1 MSLFIKSA
9 LALSLLGGI
18 IAVQSPTADPA
29 TDPVTIPGTVP
40 GFGTTTDSCDVN
52 ADGVTDLVIGSYWF
66 SDQVATVKLG
76 PVSADSKTLAF
87 TPGGSSYNMGIE
99 VRCSPD
105 TNGDGVSDL
114 LLTMQG
120 GGTAV
125 VFGGSTLQS
134 LELNQLGDAGV
145 RFSSNQ
151 ILKTFG
157 VGDLNGDGKSELAH
171 ITANAV
177 YITDTLPA
185 TGAPAGSYDFSA
197 ATKIIT
203 GDTTTLLSAAAAGDV
218 NGDGKP
224 DLVLGSPNASPDG
237 GAFAG
242 KAYVLTDLQPQ
253 AGKTVVLSDGF
264 TGFSISG
271 PKSGHTLLAT
281 SVAGIG
287 DINGDGFADLL
298 TGNPGHD
305 NPDGTPN
312 PGSATVILGAAS
324 NADVK
329 TERGVTDRAAVT
341 DADGKH
347 RGWWIEG
354 LRNADHLGEGKVSA
368 ARVNG
373 TTLLLLGAMDGDLTD
388 AAAGSGYAAVIDT
401 ALLLE
406 HGAASPA
413 RSLTELA
420 AADSRV
426 QLFNSKD
433 PETRFGR
440 SLSAVNLGDGGFT
453 LVIGAPANFSQ
464 SAEPAVILQPVTV
477 KAPQPQQP
485 GGQTPGGQ
493 TPGDQGGNAGSGS
506 GDSGASTGTGTG
518 TGNSSGNGT
527 DGTSGAG
534 STGSVGD
541 KAGTTA
547 GTGSDSKLTP
557 GKARVSDAD
566 SLSAK
571 LAKTGGL
578 NFGGIALIS
587 AGVIGVAAA
596 LLANQLRTSR
606 GGRYGSYG
614 SSGYG
619 GAGYGAGRGSSCGG
633 YGDLD

>member
-1 MSLFIKSA
+1 M
-9 LALSLLGGI
+9 
-18 IAVQSPTADPA
+18 
-29 TDPVTIPGTVP
+29 
-40 GFGTTTDSCDVN
+40 
-52 ADGVTDLVIGSYWF
+52 
-66 SDQVATVKLG
+66 
-76 PVSADSKTLAF
+76 
-87 TPGGSSYNMGIE
+87 
-99 VRCSPD
+99 
-105 TNGDGVSDL
+105 
-114 LLTMQG
+114 
-120 GGTAV
+120 
-125 VFGGSTLQS
+125 
-134 LELNQLGDAGV
+134 
-145 RFSSNQ
+145 
-151 ILKTFG
+151 
-157 VGDLNGDGKSELAH
+157 
-171 ITANAV
+171 
-177 YITDTLPA
+177 
-185 TGAPAGSYDFSA
+185 
-197 ATKIIT
+197 
-203 GDTTTLLSAAAAGDV
+203 
-218 NGDGKP
+218 
-224 DLVLGSPNASPDG
+224 
-237 GAFAG
+237 
-242 KAYVLTDLQPQ
+242 
-253 AGKTVVLSDGF
+253 
-264 TGFSISG
+264 
-271 PKSGHTLLAT
+271 
-281 SVAGIG
+281 
-287 DINGDGFADLL
+287 
-298 TGNPGHD
+298 
-305 NPDGTPN
+305 
-312 PGSATVILGAAS
+312 
-324 NADVK
+324 K

-341 DADGKH
+341 DTDGKH

-401 ALLLE
+401 ELLLE
-406 HGAASPA
+406 HGVASPA

-433 PETRFGR
+433 PETRLGR

-477 KAPQPQQP
+477 KAPQQQVP
-485 GGQTPGGQ
+485 GGQTPGDQTPGDQTPGGQ

-506 GDSGASTGTGTG
+506 GDSGASTGIGTG
-518 TGNSSGNGT
+518 DNSANG
-527 DGTSGAG
+527 G
-534 STGSVGD
+534 S
-541 KAGTTA
+541 
-547 GTGSDSKLTP
+547 GSDAKLTP